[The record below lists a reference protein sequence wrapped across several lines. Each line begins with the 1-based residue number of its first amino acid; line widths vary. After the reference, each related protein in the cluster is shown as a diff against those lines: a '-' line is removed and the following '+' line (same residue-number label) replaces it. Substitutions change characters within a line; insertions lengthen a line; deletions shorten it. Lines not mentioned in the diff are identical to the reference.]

1 MPFKCT
7 CGKEYLYNRNLK
19 RHVKEKHCQSEYWN
33 CVINGCT
40 SKFIRRSYLAKHLN
54 IFHNYDRV
62 TSREC
67 AINATRGDVRVE
79 SQYYE
84 DISEDDS
91 ILDLLAE
98 ADVMES
104 QESVEDFIS
113 NVELQ
118 EFSSEEEVSDE
129 VISGGKVDAANSVFE
144 GETEAADKCDYSEE
158 IYSENAENY
167 PVDIDSVDPV
177 DLDSVDPVDTN
188 GTAGDS
194 HESVHESEYDSDK
207 SSVSDN
213 SEKFGDNSGFSDY
226 DMEEIS
232 LCGDI
237 PDNVSENDD
246 VIIDSDDD
254 EGTVAIPNKTVL
266 LETFV
271 VTVRKRTRFINGG
284 VTDISV
290 SCEKEYYRDKE

>member
-19 RHVKEKHCQSEYWN
+19 RYVKEKHCESEYWN

-40 SKFIRRSYLAKHLN
+40 SKFIRRSYLDKHLN

-118 EFSSEEEVSDE
+118 EFSNEEEVSDE
-129 VISGGKVDAANSVFE
+129 LINGGKVDAANSVIE

-188 GTAGDS
+188 SVDPVDGNGTASDS
-194 HESVHESEYDSDK
+194 KSDHESEYDSDK

-213 SEKFGDNSGFSDY
+213 SEKF
-226 DMEEIS
+226 
-232 LCGDI
+232 
-237 PDNVSENDD
+237 
-246 VIIDSDDD
+246 
-254 EGTVAIPNKTVL
+254 
-266 LETFV
+266 
-271 VTVRKRTRFINGG
+271 
-284 VTDISV
+284 
-290 SCEKEYYRDKE
+290 